1 MLFALLHK
9 NKLLGLY
16 NDFDKCSIMLNGLVT
31 NNFAKN
37 NDLSI
42 VTYYT
47 NSICIHKDNQN
58 KDTINKNTNLNF
70 ITENLIENPIENTI
84 ENPIENTNSNNK
96 MNSRYTLKESK
107 IKYNLSLLKKK
118 KEEIEE
124 SKTVYKVDFNLFTK
138 FKKICSENPNF
149 IIPDLFQKKYSIMN
163 KLDQANNLSWETF
176 NAIYVKENIPTTFDN
191 LFELGGGDKK
201 LLNISDSTENESSEE

>member
-16 NDFDKCSIMLNGLVT
+16 NNFDKCSQMQNGLVA
-31 NNFAKN
+31 NNFAKS
-37 NDLSI
+37 NDFSI

-47 NSICIHKDNQN
+47 NSICVHKN
-58 KDTINKNTNLNF
+58 KDTNSNF
-70 ITENLIENPIENTI
+70 VTENIIENTTSD
-84 ENPIENTNSNNK
+84 NTATHNNNK
-96 MNSRYTLKESK
+96 NNNNKINSSYTKKESK
-107 IKYNLSLLKKK
+107 IKYNLSLLQKK

-138 FKKICSENPNF
+138 FKKICNENPNF
-149 IIPDLFQKKYSIMN
+149 IIPDLFQKKYSIME

-191 LFELGGGDKK
+191 LFELGGGEKK
-201 LLNISDSTENESSEE
+201 LLNISDTTEDESTESED